1 MEESAPDRYG
11 VVGFPVSHSR
21 SPFIHGMFARQT
33 AQNMEYRL
41 YEIPPVA
48 FRTEVGRFFAEGGSG
63 LNVTVPHKV
72 AAADFATELTPRA
85 ERAGAV
91 NTLAMQHGRVLGDN
105 TDGTGLVRD
114 LTANLQIEM
123 AEKRVLILGAGG
135 ATRGILG
142 PLLELGLD
150 ELVVANRTA
159 ERARD
164 LVTPFSDLGK
174 VRGCGYDDLP
184 VRPFD
189 LVIHAT
195 SAGLEGKVP
204 KINPAVIGPATVC
217 YDLSY
222 GKGDT
227 PFVKWAWDQGCAR
240 AVEGWGMLV
249 EQAAE
254 SFALWRGVRP
264 DTAPVLAVLE
274 SKSDSFFSGK

>member
-1 MEESAPDRYG
+1 MQEPPPDRYG
-11 VVGFPVSHSR
+11 VVGFPVTHSR

-48 FRTEVGRFFAEGGSG
+48 FKTGVARFFQEGGSG
-63 LNVTVPHKV
+63 LNVTVPHKTT
-72 AAADFATELTPRA
+72 AADFATELTSRA

-91 NTLAMQHGRVLGDN
+91 NTLAMQNGRILGDN
-105 TDGTGLVRD
+105 TDGAGLVRD
-114 LTANLQIEM
+114 LLENLHVEVAGQ
-123 AEKRVLILGAGG
+123 RVLILGAGG
-135 ATRGILG
+135 ATRGIVA
-142 PLLELGLD
+142 PLLEIGLA

-164 LVTPFSDLGK
+164 LVSPFSDLGK
-174 VRGCGYDDLP
+174 VRGCGFDDLP
-184 VRPFD
+184 LRPFD
-189 LVIHAT
+189 LVINAT
-195 SAGLEGKVP
+195 SAGLDGQLPKV
-204 KINPAVIGPATVC
+204 NPAVIGPLTIC

-222 GKGDT
+222 AKTDT
-227 PFVKWAWDQGCAR
+227 PFVRWAWSQGCAR

-274 SKSDSFFSGK
+274 SAR

>member
-1 MEESAPDRYG
+1 MEEPAPDRYG

-63 LNVTVPHKV
+63 LNITVPHKL
-72 AAADFATELTPRA
+72 AAAEFASELTPRA
-85 ERAGAV
+85 TLAGAV
-91 NTLAMQHGRVLGDN
+91 NTLALQSDGCVLGDN
-105 TDGTGLVRD
+105 TDGAGLVRD
-114 LTANLQIEM
+114 LTHNLQIDL
-123 AEKRVLILGAGG
+123 AGQRVLILGAGG

-150 ELVVANRTA
+150 ELVVGNRTA
-159 ERARD
+159 GRAHD
-164 LVTPFSDLGK
+164 LVEPFGDLGRL
-174 VRGCGYDDLP
+174 RGCGYDDLP
-184 VRPFD
+184 IRPFD

-195 SAGLEGKVP
+195 SASLDGNVP

-227 PFVKWAWDQGCAR
+227 PFVKWAWSQGCAR

-264 DTAPVLAVLE
+264 DTTPVLAVLE
-274 SKSDSFFSGK
+274 SALR

>member
-1 MEESAPDRYG
+1 MEESPPDRYG
-11 VVGFPVSHSR
+11 VVGFPVAHSR

-41 YEIPPVA
+41 YEIPPVS
-48 FRTEVGRFFAEGGSG
+48 FRAEVGKFFEGGGSG
-63 LNVTVPHKV
+63 LNITVPHKV

-91 NTLAMQHGRVLGDN
+91 NTLAMQGGRVLGDN
-105 TDGTGLVRD
+105 TDGAGLARD
-114 LTANLQIEM
+114 LTVNLQIDM
-123 AEKRVLILGAGG
+123 AGKRVLVLGAGG
-135 ATRGILG
+135 ATRGILA
-142 PLLELGLD
+142 PLLELGID
-150 ELVVANRTA
+150 ELLVANRT
-159 ERARD
+159 EDRARD
-164 LVTPFSDLGK
+164 LVSPFSDLGK

-189 LVIHAT
+189 LVINAT
-195 SAGLEGKVP
+195 SAGLDGNVP
-204 KINPAVIGPATVC
+204 KVNPAVIGPMTVC

-222 GKGDT
+222 GRGDT
-227 PFVKWAWDQGCAR
+227 PFVKWCWAQGCDR

-274 SKSDSFFSGK
+274 QA